1 MNIELLDCDLDIL
14 YRENPQSKVR
24 SRFFETVYWCKFDGS
39 TVSYN
44 WEKDGT
50 VYKLENLIDVQMTT
64 TNVDF
69 RYTFEK

>member
-24 SRFFETVYWCKFDGS
+24 SRFFENVYWCKFDG
-39 TVSYN
+39 TYVFFQ
-44 WEKDGT
+44 WVKDGH
-50 VYKLENLIDVQMTT
+50 VQRLENLIDVQMTT